1 MLQNT
6 PVMAKIKKGIVHKIL
21 GELKTR
27 AKNPEDYNKFWES
40 FGIVLKEGLYEP
52 MDERS
57 EIADLCRFRTTAGDG
72 WTDFA
77 TYIGRM
83 KKGQD
88 TIYYLTGSDAETL
101 KVNPQLEGFTA
112 RGVEVLLLSD
122 PIDEFWVQT
131 FSEYRGHKIVSVM
144 HPAADLAKIKADKQ
158 DTPALDKKSGEAL
171 TKRVNEILG
180 DAVGSVQM
188 TDRLTKSPMALITP
202 EGQMSLNLERLMK
215 AHGQQVAFNSQRI
228 LELNTHHPIIQ
239 KMAELTKKTE
249 TSDILTDAVW
259 VLFNQALIAEGEP
272 VRNPADFADRLER
285 FVLTGLK

>member
-1 MLQNT
+1 MHPGADL
-6 PVMAKIKKGIVHKIL
+6 AKIKKGIVHKIL

-52 MDERS
+52 LDERQA
-57 EIADLCRFRTTAGDG
+57 IAELCRFRTTADKG
-72 WTDFA
+72 WTDLA

-83 KKGQD
+83 KKGQEA
-88 TIYYLTGSDAETL
+88 IYYLT
-101 KVNPQLEGFTA
+101 
-112 RGVEVLLLSD
+112 GVEVLLLSD

-131 FSEYRGHKIVSVM
+131 FSEYQGHKIVSVM
-144 HPAADLAKIKADKQ
+144 HPGSDLAKIKADSP
-158 DTPALDKKSGEAL
+158 DTPALDQKTGEAL
-171 TKRVNEILG
+171 AQKVKEILG
-180 DAVGSVQM
+180 DAVGTVQM

-215 AHGQQVAFNSQRI
+215 AHGQTVAFSSQRI

-239 KMAELTKKTE
+239 KMAELSGKAKSSE
-249 TSDILTDAVW
+249 VLTDGVW

-272 VRNPADFADRLER
+272 VQNPADFAARLER
-285 FVLTGLK
+285 FVMNGLK